1 MNQSQ
6 AMTRD
11 EVLYAFAIEADTV
24 DRGILLMRYLATYPQ
39 YAHDLVDLS
48 RELERTVSDE
58 PLSPAEERCVNA
70 AVARFR
76 AGVGQRMPVSI
87 AAQAFNVAAECLQL
101 PRLVLVSFRERRI
114 ELSTVPQR
122 FLERLAE
129 VLETSLDEL
138 RAFLSQPPAVSA
150 ARQSK
155 SRIKPVA
162 ATKVPFEKIL
172 RDAGVEAERVRTL
185 IARGE

>member
-11 EVLYAFAIEADTV
+11 EVLYDFAMEDAGGRDT
-24 DRGILLMRYLATYPQ
+24 LMRYLAMYPQ

-48 RELERTVSDE
+48 QELTRPVSYE
-58 PLSPAEERCVNA
+58 PLSAAELQRANA

-76 AGVGQRMPVSI
+76 TGAERRASASF
-87 AAQAFNVAAECLQL
+87 AAQTFNVAAERLQL
-101 PRLVLVSFRERRI
+101 PRLVLISFRERRI
-114 ELSTVPQR
+114 DLTSVPTR

-129 VLETSLDEL
+129 AMGSTLEQIHT
-138 RAFLSQPPAVSA
+138 FLSQPPMVSA
-150 ARQSK
+150 TRQSK
-155 SRIKPVA
+155 SRVKPVA

-172 RDAGVEAERVRTL
+172 RDAGVEAERVQAL
-185 IARGE
+185 IDRGE